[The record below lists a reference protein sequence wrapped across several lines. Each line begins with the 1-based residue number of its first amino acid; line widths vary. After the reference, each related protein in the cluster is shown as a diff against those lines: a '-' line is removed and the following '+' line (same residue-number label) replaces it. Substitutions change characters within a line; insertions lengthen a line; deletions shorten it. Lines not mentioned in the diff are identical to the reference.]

1 MLRGGCFSRC
11 RLTMKE
17 KKTFP
22 VPDDTGYDEFDN
34 LDGMT
39 AEEDAEAYLDAID
52 NVGSPRKPVQPNPKD
67 RTRTGSS
74 CCISKLSPLQR

>member
-1 MLRGGCFSRC
+1 MGGGFNSH
-11 RLTMKE
+11 RLKMKE
-17 KKTFP
+17 KKIIPAST
-22 VPDDTGYDEFDN
+22 DSEYDEFDN

-52 NVGSPRKPVQPNPKD
+52 NAGCPRKPVQSPPRDK
-67 RTRTGSS
+67 TRTGSS

>member
-1 MLRGGCFSRC
+1 
-11 RLTMKE
+11 MKE

-52 NVGSPRKPVQPNPKD
+52 NAGCPRTAHHPHGGNLGHADGASFTNKPQK
-67 RTRTGSS
+67 T
-74 CCISKLSPLQR
+74 IK